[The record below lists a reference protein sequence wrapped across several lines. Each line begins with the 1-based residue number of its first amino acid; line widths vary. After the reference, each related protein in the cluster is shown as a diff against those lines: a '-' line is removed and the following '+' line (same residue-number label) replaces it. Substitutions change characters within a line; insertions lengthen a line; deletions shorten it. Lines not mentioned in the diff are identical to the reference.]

1 MRRDK
6 SMDLSVYYGVYDYSV
21 FGLARKFNLV
31 KNGLNLIKHS
41 KYLETA
47 NTDNKIRV
55 VLQGQLDKLYNT
67 LNKMICDSNYYK

>member
-47 NTDNKIRV
+47 STDNKIRV
-55 VLQGQLDKLYNT
+55 VL
-67 LNKMICDSNYYK
+67 